1 MMEQIRTRIATGAY
15 PGTVAEA
22 QAARAAG
29 DAVGAGLFEGLIS
42 APRRTSHRLA
52 AEDVSRSAAL
62 LGLEL
67 PAPIKGM
74 RGLQAAE
81 AWEAYLRAL

>member
-1 MMEQIRTRIATGAY
+1 MEQIRTRIATGAY
-15 PGTVAEA
+15 PGTIAEA

-29 DAVGAGLFEGLIS
+29 DAVGAGIFEGLVS

-52 AEDVSRSAAL
+52 ADDVARSASL
-62 LGLEL
+62 LGLEI
-67 PAPIKGM
+67 PASIRNMK
-74 RGLQAAE
+74 GLQAAE